1 MRTVFTFYCLKKT
14 DNGYILKPYINLY
27 NNMIEIIK
35 Y

>member
-1 MRTVFTFYCLKKT
+1 MPFFTFYCLTKT
-14 DNGYILKPYINLY
+14 DNGYKLKPYIKLY

>member
-1 MRTVFTFYCLKKT
+1 MNTLFTFYCLTKA
-14 DNGYILKPYINLY
+14 DGGYILRPYINLY